1 MPVDPCFAAL
11 LADSRNELRR
21 PPAHVPI
28 AAMRQGNRAFLLAE
42 PQAPLH
48 SIENL
53 TAPGPAGPLQL
64 RLYRPT
70 NERSLPLVLF
80 MHGGGFVLGD
90 LDTHDSICSA
100 IAHHADS
107 VVCAVDYRV
116 APEARFPAP
125 VDDGIAA
132 LDWLLAN
139 ASTLGFDGSRVALCG
154 DSAGANIVTAVA
166 LRDRGE
172 HTAALRALALFYPT
186 VDPACGSESM
196 NEFGRGHMLTRSGV
210 EWFWSSY
217 LGSAE
222 DAANPEVCLLRADLR
237 DLPRTTIVTA
247 ECDPLR
253 DEGEALAARLRDAGV
268 EVTLHRWPGML
279 HGFVGMQQITP
290 AAAIALRTVA
300 ADLAAALAMAVE
312 PS

>member
-11 LADSRNELRR
+11 LADPRNELRR
-21 PPAHVPI
+21 PPAHVPLS
-28 AAMRQGNRAFLLAE
+28 AMRQGNRAFLVAE

-53 TAPGPAGPLQL
+53 TAPGPAGELQL

-70 NERSLPLVLF
+70 NDRALPLVLF

-100 IAHHADS
+100 IAHHANC

-125 VDDGIAA
+125 IDDGTAA
-132 LDWLLAN
+132 LEWLLAN
-139 ASTLGFDGSRVALCG
+139 ASACGFDASRVAFCG

-166 LRDRGE
+166 LRARAHHRAVMRG
-172 HTAALRALALFYPT
+172 LALLYPT
-186 VDPACGSESM
+186 VDPACDSVSM

-217 LGSAE
+217 LGS
-222 DAANPEVCLLRADLR
+222 
-237 DLPRTTIVTA
+237 
-247 ECDPLR
+247 
-253 DEGEALAARLRDAGV
+253 
-268 EVTLHRWPGML
+268 
-279 HGFVGMQQITP
+279 
-290 AAAIALRTVA
+290 
-300 ADLAAALAMAVE
+300 
-312 PS
+312 

>member
-11 LADSRNELRR
+11 LADPRNELRR
-21 PPAHVPI
+21 PPAHVPL
-28 AAMRQGNRAFLLAE
+28 AAMRQGNRAFLMAE

-48 SIENL
+48 SIENV
-53 TAPGPAGPLQL
+53 TAPGPAGALQL

-70 NERSLPLVLF
+70 NDRSLPLVLF

-100 IAHHADS
+100 IAHHANC

-125 VDDGIAA
+125 IDDGMAA
-132 LDWLLAN
+132 LEWLLAN
-139 ASTLGFDGSRVALCG
+139 ASACGFDGSSVAFCG

-166 LRDRGE
+166 LRARARHRAVMRG
-172 HTAALRALALFYPT
+172 LALLYPT
-186 VDPACGSESM
+186 VDPACESASM

-217 LGSAE
+217 LGSSA
-222 DAANPEVCLLRADLR
+222 DATNPEVCLLRAELQN
-237 DLPRTTIVTA
+237 LPRTTIVTA

-253 DEGEALAARLRDAGV
+253 DEGEALAARLRAAGV
-268 EVTLHRWPGML
+268 ETTLHRWPGML
-279 HGFVGMQQITP
+279 HGFAGMQQITP
-290 AAAIALRTVA
+290 AAALALRTIA
-300 ADLAAALAMAVE
+300 GDLAAALAE
-312 PS
+312 GK